1 MYNTID
7 NKDMHERLIP
17 QPAEDIGKFG
27 NPNLRF
33 TILYALI
40 ILVFSTSPI
49 WLSFII
55 PGSVAYYNTTVICGF
70 IAIWL
75 SIGINAILNYSRLL
89 SVKASP
95 INAIESARKRKF
107 LHVVIVPCYLDP
119 IDVLFDCIGSLLIQR
134 DPSNLLV
141 VVAFEATTPDLSPK
155 VTSVQKAFAKLFGH
169 FLITTHR
176 VDKAREI
183 AGGCS
188 NKNYALREAYKYIRA
203 RNLDRDTS
211 ITLTTCDTDSLF
223 HPEHF
228 SILESTYNA
237 TNPSLTEP
245 PKMCVWQPPL
255 FYNWDL
261 DERPFFN
268 RVTGLM
274 RSMMMLGGLISFN
287 LNPMSIFS
295 YPLELGLKGGFIN
308 PRYGVDDIIA
318 KVRWM
323 CATNEAVPVLLLPI
337 PAISGPTIGTTF
349 YEEGQEWARQIRR
362 WIVGSSESFHYFV
375 IHWRGK
381 PLFSGMWW
389 FFMFFTYY
397 AVLLCSAG
405 VFTLL
410 AGIPLPWVEYPEID
424 LGFMELSLRNIG
436 TVALVLQYV
445 IFAIAFVIDRFAI
458 RLMTIKENISLLRN
472 IAHWISA
479 PFVLLLY
486 SLIAYYAIMKFV
498 IVGKKMARH
507 DMAAKEGLAATTRL
521 KIENIEEIPP
531 DNTAVEYDEDIIPAH
546 YRTRSRSTSISQAAQ
561 ELGVEKSRFSET
573 RLSDAQRLSS
583 GDISDL
589 ELLCELPDQFR
600 FGEFV
605 VTVKDIVSKT
615 KEV

>member
-1 MYNTID
+1 MQE
-7 NKDMHERLIP
+7 KLIT
-17 QPAEDIGKFG
+17 QPAEDTGRFG
-27 NPNLRF
+27 NPNFRF
-33 TILYALI
+33 TIFYALV
-40 ILVFSTSPI
+40 ILVFTTSPL
-49 WLSFII
+49 WLSVII
-55 PGSVAYYNTTVICGF
+55 PGSVAYYNAVVILGF
-70 IAIWL
+70 TGLWVAI
-75 SIGINAILNYSRLL
+75 GFNAAMNYSRLL
-89 SVKASP
+89 SVEATP
-95 INAIESARKRKF
+95 LEGLAAARARKF

-119 IDVLFDCIGSLLIQR
+119 IDVLFDCIGSLLLQR
-134 DPSNLLV
+134 DVSNLLV
-141 VVAFEATTPDLSPK
+141 VVAFEATTPDLTPK
-155 VTSVQKAFAKLFGH
+155 ITSVKKAFAKLFGH
-169 FLITTHR
+169 FVVSIHK
-176 VDKAREI
+176 VDRSCEI
-183 AGGCS
+183 PGGCS
-188 NKNYALREAYKYIRA
+188 NKNYALREAHKYITA

-237 TNPSLTEP
+237 TNPSLTAL

-323 CATNEAVPVLLLPI
+323 CATNESVPVILLPV

-362 WIVGSSESFHYFV
+362 WIVGSSESFHYFI
-375 IHWRGK
+375 IHWRGQ
-381 PLFSGMWW
+381 PMTSGIWW
-389 FFMFFTYY
+389 FFMFFIYY

-405 VFTLL
+405 IFTLL
-410 AGIPLPWVEYPEID
+410 AGLPLPWVEYPEID
-424 LGFMELSLRNIG
+424 LGFMDLSLKNIG
-436 TVALVLQYV
+436 IAALVLQYFV
-445 IFAIAFVIDRFAI
+445 FAIAFVIDRFAI
-458 RLMTIKENISLLRN
+458 RLMTIKEDISIFRN
-472 IAHWISA
+472 IAHWLSA

-486 SLIAYYAIMKFV
+486 SMIAYYAIMKFV
-498 IVGKKMARH
+498 FVGKKMARH
-507 DMAAKEGLAATTRL
+507 DMAAKEGLGANTRM
-521 KIENIEEIPP
+521 KTEFTEECPAEG
-531 DNTAVEYDEDIIPAH
+531 TEVEYDDDVLPPN

-561 ELGVEKSRFSET
+561 NMGVDKSRFSDT
-573 RLSDAQRLSS
+573 RLSDAKRNSS
-583 GDISDL
+583 VESDSNL

-605 VTVKDIVSKT
+605 VDVKDIVAKN